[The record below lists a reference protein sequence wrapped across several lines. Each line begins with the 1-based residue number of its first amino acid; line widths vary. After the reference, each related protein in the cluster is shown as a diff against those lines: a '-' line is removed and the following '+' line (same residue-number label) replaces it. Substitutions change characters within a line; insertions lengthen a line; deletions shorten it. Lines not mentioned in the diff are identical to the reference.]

1 MKIPIVN
8 RKDYT
13 QYIEIYADCY
23 WLHTDVYNWTASV
36 RKKFIKDLDSMQ
48 QLINKPLYALVDNP
62 KLGKFADIVGF
73 KYGTDAKGQ
82 DGIDYKIYYR
92 SVP

>member
-1 MKIPIVN
+1 
-8 RKDYT
+8 
-13 QYIEIYADCY
+13 
-23 WLHTDVYNWTASV
+23 
-36 RKKFIKDLDSMQ
+36 MQ
-48 QLINKPLYALVDNP
+48 QLIDKPLYALVDNP